1 MAGVMAFS
9 LRPGAKRLHFVTR
22 QHNVLCQTDG
32 VQRPPSPCDR
42 SLEGSTQAQHDRLTM
57 SPFGLTA
64 YVASTAMALIGFG
77 SLQFSG
83 LSCVRS
89 VAHESSG

>member
-42 SLEGSTQAQHDRLTM
+42 SLKGSTQAQHDRLTM

-64 YVASTAMALIGFG
+64 YVASTAMAFIGSG
-77 SLQFSG
+77 SVQLSG
-83 LSCVRS
+83 PSCVRR
-89 VAHESSG
+89 VARDNSR